1 MMRAQSCAAGTS
13 DGVIQEPPTQPTFS
27 KVKKL
32 AALVVEM
39 APVGQN
45 RAASIGELTD
55 LR

>member
-1 MMRAQSCAAGTS
+1 MRAQSCAAGTS
-13 DGVIQEPPTQPTFS
+13 DGVIQEPPTQPTCS
-27 KVKKL
+27 TVKEL

-45 RAASIGELTD
+45 RAAGIGELPD